1 MDTTKK
7 RVTKKRVTK
16 RTLPARK
23 AAPVKKSAS
32 VKKSAPVKK
41 SAASSDLTKLLNNYA
56 KAYAEFA
63 VLKATSKDFTEERKA
78 WVQFKVELQARLKI
92 KNLRAPR

>member
-1 MDTTKK
+1 MAT
-7 RVTKKRVTK
+7 TKKRVTK

-23 AAPVKKSAS
+23 AAPVKKAAA
-32 VKKSAPVKK
+32 KKAAPVKK
-41 SAASSDLTKLLNNYA
+41 SAASSDLTKLVNDYA

-78 WVQFKVELQARLKI
+78 WLKLKGELQARLKI

>member
-1 MDTTKK
+1 MATA
-7 RVTKKRVTK
+7 KKRVTK
-16 RTLPARK
+16 RTLTARK
-23 AAPVKKSAS
+23 PAPTKKA
-32 VKKSAPVKK
+32 VAGKTPVRK
-41 SAASSDLTKLLNNYA
+41 SAASSDLTKLVNDYA

-78 WVQFKVELQARLKI
+78 WLKLKGELQARLKI